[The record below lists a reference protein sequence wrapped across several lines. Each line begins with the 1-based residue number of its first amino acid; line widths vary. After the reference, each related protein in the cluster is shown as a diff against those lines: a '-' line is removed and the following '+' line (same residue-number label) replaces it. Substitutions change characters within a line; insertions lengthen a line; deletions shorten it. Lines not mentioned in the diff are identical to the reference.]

1 MSESSLPVR
10 RRRLA
15 ELWPITALCLG
26 IVLSLGWVAVLAWLF
41 VLILHGLL

>member
-1 MSESSLPVR
+1 MSEFSLPMR

-26 IVLSLGWVAVLAWLF
+26 IVLSLGWAVVLGWLL
-41 VLILHGLL
+41 VLFLDGLL